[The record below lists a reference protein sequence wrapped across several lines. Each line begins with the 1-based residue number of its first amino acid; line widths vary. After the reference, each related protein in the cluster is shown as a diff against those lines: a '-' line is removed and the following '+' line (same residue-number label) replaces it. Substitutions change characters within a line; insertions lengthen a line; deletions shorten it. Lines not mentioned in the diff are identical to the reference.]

1 MATPRSRSP
10 SAASAGAAFPTCSSR
25 CLDSKLSCLSS
36 ATHVTLIL
44 QLLVH
49 PGPVISFA
57 RRVSIATSTHVAASH
72 LCCIYACSYTSNV
85 LGCRYVEQDDI
96 HSPQT
101 TVREAL
107 SFSGHLRLPKDQSKR
122 DVEAFVDQ
130 VRLVV

>member
-1 MATPRSRSP
+1 
-10 SAASAGAAFPTCSSR
+10 
-25 CLDSKLSCLSS
+25 
-36 ATHVTLIL
+36 VTLRL

-49 PGPVISFA
+49 PGPVVNFA

-72 LCCIYACSYTSNV
+72 LCCIYTCSRISSV
-85 LGCRYVEQDDI
+85 LIGRYVEQDDI

-130 VRLVV
+130 VRASHSSITLLSKTEHVSRTSSVAVNGAVACNLCSS